1 MNAAAFTLCLCMS
14 FGGGQSAPD
23 PWFGE
28 DKVKHFITSFVATS
42 LSASAARM
50 AGLEARE
57 SAFVGA
63 GTGVAVGVLKEV
75 RDIGRRGETASFRDL
90 AWDFAGV
97 GASYAVMRQVR

>member
-1 MNAAAFTLCLCMS
+1 MNAAALALCLCIS
-14 FGGGQSAPD
+14 VGGQPPRDQWVA
-23 PWFGE
+23 E
-28 DKVKHFITSFVATS
+28 DKIKHFVASFVVTS
-42 LSASAARM
+42 LTASAART

-63 GTGVAVGVLKEV
+63 GTGVAVGVWKEV

-90 AWDFAGV
+90 TWDLAGV